1 VSERV
6 LSERALVMLGDL
18 PPFLRDD
25 PTVQASLQA
34 IADEYDRV
42 QALAEEIR
50 RTRFPQLA
58 DDANGFLSQWEW
70 VLGLPVAPS
79 LSVEQRQSIVLAHL
93 RKRHA
98 SAGKDWETAVQDA
111 FGGTPFAYT
120 EGPEPYTIHVVIP
133 FGGTPFAYTEGPEPY
148 TIHVVIPFGGTT
160 LSAGRAEA
168 LLREIT
174 PAHLQIITSY
184 SEGFLIGISRIG
196 IEPIGGTL

>member
-1 VSERV
+1 MSERV

-25 PTVQASLQA
+25 PNVQASLQA

-133 FGGTPFAYTEGPEPY
+133 FGGT
-148 TIHVVIPFGGTT
+148 T